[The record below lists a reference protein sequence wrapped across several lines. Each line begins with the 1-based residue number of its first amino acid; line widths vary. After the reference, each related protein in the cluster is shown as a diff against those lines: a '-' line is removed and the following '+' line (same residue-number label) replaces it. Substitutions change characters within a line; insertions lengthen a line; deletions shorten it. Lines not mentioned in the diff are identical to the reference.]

1 MEMGDTKAAER
12 TFTVEQAR
20 AFYDFLGSRLDWQR
34 FFEDPPFEV
43 ILRHGD
49 FSQATS
55 VLEFGCGTGRLAE
68 RLLSQL
74 LPGKCDYRGLDISG
88 TMLDLARKRLQ
99 PWAERAAV
107 CLSDGSCT
115 LVEADASADRVVCTY
130 VLDLLSREQIQLFL
144 SEAFRVLV
152 ADGLLCLASLSGG
165 QGALGRLV
173 SSIWRQAYA
182 LSPWIVGGCRP
193 LDLTEFLSPSLW
205 HIRHVELIRTFG
217 FTSQVVVAS
226 KRPPA

>member
-1 MEMGDTKAAER
+1 MAGTKTVER

-20 AFYDFLGSRLDWQR
+20 TFYDFLGSRLDWQR
-34 FFEDPPFEV
+34 FFEDPAFDV
-43 ILRHGD
+43 IVRHAD
-49 FSQATS
+49 FDRATS

-74 LPGKCDYRGLDISG
+74 LPENSCYRGFDISG

-107 CLSDGSCT
+107 RLADGSCT
-115 LVEADASADRVVCTY
+115 LVESDAGADRVVCTY
-130 VLDLLSREQIQLFL
+130 VLDLLSREQIHLFL

-165 QGALGRLV
+165 QGTLGRLV
-173 SSIWRQAYA
+173 SSIWRQAHA

-193 LDLTEFLSPSLW
+193 IDLRQFLPPSQW
-205 HIRHVELIRTFG
+205 HIIHVELIRTFG

-226 KRPPA
+226 KRAAT